1 MRVTVLIE
9 NTAPAGLACEHG
21 LSLHIEH
28 GGRRWLLDAGASPRL
43 VENAAA
49 LEVDLGAVDAA
60 VLSHG
65 HFDHAGGFSAFFARN
80 AAAPLYLRPQ
90 ALEPGYVRTRS
101 EPRYIG
107 VPGERAGYAQRL
119 RFVDGPLEAA
129 PGVWLLPHDTPGRAR
144 RGRAVSMYRETAAGA
159 VDDDFSHE
167 QSLIFVTDD
176 GLVLFSSC
184 SHAGA
189 DTVVEEARRFFP
201 GRPVRAFLGGFH
213 LMGHGGVTTLG
224 APPAA
229 VEALGRRLL
238 ELGVEEVMVIGHTD
252 CGVAHINADMM
263 IRHLIQRGISQD
275 HIDMMRY
282 CGIDFEAWLRG
293 FDCVE
298 NSVAETVDLLRNHP
312 LMPADVTIR
321 GYVINT
327 ETGELTPQE

>member
-107 VPGERAGYAQRL
+107 VPGELAGYAQRL
-119 RFVDGPLEAA
+119 RFVDGPLEAT
-129 PGVWLLPHDTPGRAR
+129 PGVWLLPHDTPGGGGPCPCT
-144 RGRAVSMYRETAAGA
+144 GRPP
-159 VDDDFSHE
+159 
-167 QSLIFVTDD
+167 
-176 GLVLFSSC
+176 
-184 SHAGA
+184 
-189 DTVVEEARRFFP
+189 P
-201 GRPVRAFLGGFH
+201 GRWTTTFPMNRA
-213 LMGHGGVTTLG
+213 
-224 APPAA
+224 
-229 VEALGRRLL
+229 
-238 ELGVEEVMVIGHTD
+238 
-252 CGVAHINADMM
+252 
-263 IRHLIQRGISQD
+263 
-275 HIDMMRY
+275 
-282 CGIDFEAWLRG
+282 
-293 FDCVE
+293 
-298 NSVAETVDLLRNHP
+298 
-312 LMPADVTIR
+312 
-321 GYVINT
+321 
-327 ETGELTPQE
+327 